1 MPFRAVLLDFFNTL
15 TRAVRRGP
23 RHAEIA
29 RSLGCDPQTW
39 VEVLDRTYAAR
50 SRGSYGSAE
59 DGLRRVAHEAGGNP
73 SDAEI
78 SAAVLARIVAVRED
92 AILRD
97 EVGSML
103 GTLRR
108 MGLRTAVVSD
118 CWFEVPVFL
127 PRLAIA
133 PLINAYVFS
142 VDVGAAKPHP
152 SMYLTACDRL
162 GVRPRDCLYVGDGGS
177 LELSGARRLGMTAV
191 RLDAPDLGTHLTFN
205 ADRDWTGPVLDSLDA
220 VAPFSEGARL
230 RHAGY
235 AGTLV

>member
-15 TRAVRRGP
+15 TTAVRRGP
-23 RHAEIA
+23 RHADIA
-29 RSLGCDPQTW
+29 RSLGCDPTRW
-39 VEVLDRTYAAR
+39 IEVLDRTYPVR
-50 SRGSYGSAE
+50 SRGGYGSAE

-78 SAAVLARIVAVRED
+78 VAAVQARIVAVQED
-92 AILRD
+92 APLRD
-97 EVGSML
+97 EVGPML
-103 GTLRR
+103 WTLRR

-127 PRLAIA
+127 PRMEIA
-133 PLINAYVFS
+133 PLINAYAFS

-162 GVRPRDCLYVGDGGS
+162 DVRPRECLYVGDGGS
-177 LELSGARRLGMTAV
+177 LELTGAQLLGMTAV

-205 ADRDWTGPVLDSLDA
+205 AELDWAGPVVGSLDDVPLLTA
-220 VAPFSEGARL
+220 L
-230 RHAGY
+230 
-235 AGTLV
+235 TLV